1 MLRHTPWILAL
12 ALAAAASGASA
23 QTDRPAL
30 EPGVYAQAEDCG
42 QVDKRMKWDGERMV
56 SKGGSCVW
64 NVSWSRDAEH
74 GLRQTCSTPGPR
86 PVRRD
91 AGEARLTVSDPAAF
105 VLKTAAGGEA
115 AYQRCL
121 VR

>member
-12 ALAAAASGASA
+12 ALGAVASGASA
-23 QTDRPAL
+23 RSDGPVL
-30 EPGVYAQAEDCG
+30 EPGVYAEADGCGRAQA
-42 QVDKRMKWDGERMV
+42 RLRWDGERMI

-91 AGEARLTVSDPAAF
+91 VGEARMMVSDPAGF
-105 VLKTAAGGEA
+105 VLKTTRGEA

-121 VR
+121 AR